1 MNGTLFALTDITN
14 PLICVKAWQRKETVS
29 DTPTVLIRNE
39 VINMADQQD
48 KKAKNTGGANASP
61 MTETN
66 ISKTPSSAPNTSATS
81 TTAGAP
87 ANNETSMN
95 RTQPST
101 GGTAT
106 ATARSFYDQ
115 AKETAATKLDEQKS
129 TLTSGLST
137 VADSIRQAGDKLGSP
152 ENKSGLTETAAKYTD
167 TAAQKIEQAANY
179 FEQRDVK
186 QMVRD
191 VESYAKRNP
200 AVFIGTAFAAG
211 ILLSRFLKAGTP
223 NYVGND
229 GEGFNRG
236 SGGMSGSAGMNSNV
250 RDFGG
255 NTEQKNKPDSS
266 TTGDTGA
273 NRI

>member
-1 MNGTLFALTDITN
+1 MCD
-14 PLICVKAWQRKETVS
+14 AWQRREPVS
-29 DTPTVLIRNE
+29 NMPTVLILNE
-39 VINMADQQD
+39 VTNMADQQD
-48 KKAKNTGGANASP
+48 KKSKNTGGVNPSP

-66 ISKTPSSAPNTSATS
+66 ISKTPSSVPNASS
-81 TTAGAP
+81 TPTMAGGGAK
-87 ANNETSMN
+87 NETSIN
-95 RTQPST
+95 RAQPST

-115 AKETAATKLDEQKS
+115 AKETAGQAYEVVTDKAATKLEEQKS
-129 TLTSGLST
+129 TLTGGLST

-167 TAAQKIEQAANY
+167 TAAEKIEQAARY

-191 VESYAKRNP
+191 VENYAKRNP
-200 AVFIGTAFAAG
+200 AVFIGAAFAAG
-211 ILLSRFLKAGTP
+211 MLLSRFLKAGTP
-223 NYVGND
+223 NYVGGD

-236 SGGMSGSAGMNSNV
+236 SGSMSGSAGMNSNV

-255 NTEQKNKPDSS
+255 NAEQRTKPDSQ